1 MVLGNDHQRIGEEA
15 ERDGWRP
22 YQTVAREPDPAGPTT
37 RAVFRQVDT
46 SQHADRDCGNRR
58 EADDDRA
65 AYYRVGDAAAWNAAR
80 ALRVDEKFEVGHG
93 GQAPAERDHSNK
105 TERTW
110 GPV

>member
-46 SQHADRDCGNRR
+46 AQPADRDCGNRR
-58 EADDDRA
+58 EADDDPA
-65 AYYRVGDAAAWNAAR
+65 AYERVGDAAAGDAAR
-80 ALRVDEKFEVGHG
+80 ALRVDVKVEARSVG
-93 GQAPAERDHSNK
+93 APPIR
-105 TERTW
+105 R
-110 GPV
+110 GPILEPAQ